1 MNISYNWLKKYIAAD
16 LSAEAMATIL
26 TDIGLEVESFEKIE
40 TVRGGLQGVVV
51 GEVLTC
57 EKHPDSDH
65 LHVTTVDVGAP
76 EPLRI
81 VCGAPNCRKGLK
93 VLCATVGAVLYP
105 EGGDEAFKIKRSKIR
120 GVESLGM
127 LCAEDELGIGASHD
141 GIMEL
146 PADAPVGMPAKEY
159 LHIEDDYLIG
169 VGLTPNRVD
178 AASHIGVARD
188 LAAYLRAKGDAEA
201 RVLWP
206 DVSAFAVDD
215 HALEIGVT
223 VENAEAAPRYTGVT
237 ITGCKIG
244 PSPDWMQNAL
254 RAAGIHPKNNLVDI
268 TNYVLFELGQ
278 PLHAFDARKIE
289 GRRIVVKTCA
299 EGTPFVTLDGV
310 ERKLSDRDLMI
321 CSAERPMCIGGVFG
335 GLESGVGDDTT
346 DIFLESAYFN
356 PVWVRKTA
364 KRHGLN
370 TDSSWR
376 FERGVDPRLQVYAL
390 KRAALLFKELAGGRI
405 SSDIVEVSAGEPADF
420 VFDFSPAR
428 SNALIGKELSEQTY
442 RTILDALDVKILDE
456 RDGVW
461 RVAVPPYRVDVQR
474 EADLVEEVLRIYGYN
489 NVEIPVQVRSTLS
502 YAAKPDRN
510 RLMNLAADYLT
521 AGGFTEIMSNSL
533 TKESYYEGLTSYPAA
548 RCVRILNPLSADL
561 NVMRQTLLFNTM
573 EAVQLNANRRNGN
586 LRLYEFGNCY
596 FYDEAARDA
605 EKPLSAYSE
614 QYRLAI
620 AVTGAAVP
628 QSWNAKPQ
636 ASSFFTLRA
645 VAEKLLR
652 RFGLDIYA
660 LKCEPLQS
668 DLFGDGIS
676 LSAGNGRELLQMGVV
691 APRIRRAFDLK
702 QEVYY
707 LEMNFDALVKSTRK
721 HRIAFEE
728 LSKFPEVKRDL
739 ALLVDRQVTF
749 AQLRAIALAT
759 ERKLLK
765 SVSLFDVYEGDKLPE
780 GKKSYALSFVLED
793 KSQTLTDKA
802 IERGIGARGLR
813 AVLEEVMTKIMY
825 SVPSDPAIVKVTITA
840 SCVTD
845 GADPEIVR
853 DPERRQRPRLG
864 KASLRAERGGAVGT
878 NAG

>member
-1 MNISYNWLKKYIAAD
+1 MNF
-16 LSAEAMATIL
+16 
-26 TDIGLEVESFEKIE
+26 ESFAI
-40 TVRGGLQGVVV
+40 V
-51 GEVLTC
+51 GE
-57 EKHPDSDH
+57 
-65 LHVTTVDVGAP
+65 
-76 EPLRI
+76 R
-81 VCGAPNCRKGLK
+81 NQ
-93 VLCATVGAVLYP
+93 
-105 EGGDEAFKIKRSKIR
+105 F
-120 GVESLGM
+120 
-127 LCAEDELGIGASHD
+127 
-141 GIMEL
+141 
-146 PADAPVGMPAKEY
+146 
-159 LHIEDDYLIG
+159 
-169 VGLTPNRVD
+169 
-178 AASHIGVARD
+178 
-188 LAAYLRAKGDAEA
+188 
-201 RVLWP
+201 
-206 DVSAFAVDD
+206 
-215 HALEIGVT
+215 
-223 VENAEAAPRYTGVT
+223 
-237 ITGCKIG
+237 
-244 PSPDWMQNAL
+244 
-254 RAAGIHPKNNLVDI
+254 
-268 TNYVLFELGQ
+268 
-278 PLHAFDARKIE
+278 
-289 GRRIVVKTCA
+289 
-299 EGTPFVTLDGV
+299 
-310 ERKLSDRDLMI
+310 
-321 CSAERPMCIGGVFG
+321 
-335 GLESGVGDDTT
+335 
-346 DIFLESAYFN
+346 AYFIATGKN
-356 PVWVRKTA
+356 EKFF
-364 KRHGLN
+364 L
-370 TDSSWR
+370 
-376 FERGVDPRLQVYAL
+376 FQV
-390 KRAALLFKELAGGRI
+390 RI

-442 RTILDALDVKILDE
+442 RTILDALDVKILGE
-456 RDGVW
+456 REREGVW

-802 IERGIGARGLR
+802 IER
-813 AVLEEVMTKIMY
+813 VMNNLQ
-825 SVPSDPAIVKVTITA
+825 AQF
-840 SCVTD
+840 
-845 GADPEIVR
+845 
-853 DPERRQRPRLG
+853 ERQ
-864 KASLRAERGGAVGT
+864 AGAVVR
-878 NAG
+878 